1 MKKVGCIDMENR
13 KWKIFL
19 VEDDKVIAEEIER
32 HLKFWN
38 YEIKIAE
45 DFQNIFDDFKN
56 FHPDLV
62 LMDVSLPFYNGYHWC
77 KIIRKSSKVPILFIS
92 AADENLNLIMA
103 MDLGADDYLTKP
115 FELELLQIK
124 IRALLRRAYEYV
136 ETKNIIYK
144 DIRLNCDSMIIS
156 RENEERELT
165 KNEFKI
171 LEILLERPGKVVN
184 RDEII
189 DKIWQ
194 TDSYIDDNT
203 LTVNVMRL
211 RKKLEEIN
219 IFDLI
224 KTKKG
229 VGYYVPA
236 AN

>member
-1 MKKVGCIDMENR
+1 MENK

-19 VEDDKVIAEEIER
+19 VEDDKVIAEEIKR
-32 HLKFWN
+32 HLNFWN

-77 KIIRKSSKVPILFIS
+77 KIIRKNSKVPILFIS

-136 ETKNIIYK
+136 ETKNIFYK

-156 RENEERELT
+156 RENKEIELT

-171 LEILLERPGKVVN
+171 LEILLEKPGKVVN

-211 RKKLEEIN
+211 RKKLEDIN
-219 IFDLI
+219 IFELI

-229 VGYYVPA
+229 VGYYVSA

>member
-1 MKKVGCIDMENR
+1 MENK

-32 HLKFWN
+32 HLNFWN

-45 DFQNIFDDFKN
+45 DFQNIFDDFKS

-62 LMDVSLPFYNGYHWC
+62 LMDVTLPFYNGYHWC
-77 KIIRKSSKVPILFIS
+77 KIIRKNSKVPILFIS

-124 IRALLRRAYEYV
+124 IRALLRRAYEYI
-136 ETKNIIYK
+136 ETRNIFYK
-144 DIRLNCDSMIIS
+144 DISLDCDKMIIS
-156 RENEERELT
+156 RENKEIELT

-171 LEILLERPGKVVN
+171 LEILLEKPGKVVN

-194 TDSYIDDNT
+194 SDSYIDDNT
-203 LTVNVMRL
+203 LTVNIMRL
-211 RKKLEEIN
+211 RKKLEDIN

-229 VGYYVPA
+229 VGYYVPPT
-236 AN
+236 N

>member
-1 MKKVGCIDMENR
+1 MEKK

-19 VEDDKVIAEEIER
+19 VEDDKVIAEEIKR
-32 HLKFWN
+32 HLEFWN

-45 DFQNIFDDFKN
+45 DFQNIFDEFKN

-62 LMDVSLPFYNGYHWC
+62 LMDVTLPFYNGYHWC
-77 KIIRKSSKVPILFIS
+77 KIIRKNSKVPILFIS

-115 FELELLQIK
+115 FELDLLQIK
-124 IRALLRRAYEYV
+124 IRALLRRAYEYI
-136 ETKNIIYK
+136 ETRNIFYK
-144 DIRLNCDSMIIS
+144 DISLDCDKVIIS
-156 RENEERELT
+156 RENKEIELT

-171 LEILLERPGKVVN
+171 LEILLEKPGKVVN

-211 RKKLEEIN
+211 RKKLEDIN

-229 VGYYVPA
+229 VGYYVSPA
-236 AN
+236 N

>member
-1 MKKVGCIDMENR
+1 MESK

-45 DFQNIFDDFKN
+45 DFQNIFDDFKS

-77 KIIRKSSKVPILFIS
+77 KIIRKNSKVPILFIS

-124 IRALLRRAYEYV
+124 IRALLRRAYEYI
-136 ETKNIIYK
+136 ETRNIFYK
-144 DIRLNCDSMIIS
+144 DIRLDCDKMIIS
-156 RENEERELT
+156 RENKERELT

-171 LEILLERPGKVVN
+171 LEILLEKPGKVVN

-219 IFDLI
+219 IFELI

-229 VGYYVPA
+229 VGYYVPPVI
-236 AN
+236 

>member
-1 MKKVGCIDMENR
+1 MENR

-19 VEDDKVIAEEIER
+19 VEDDKVIAEEIKR
-32 HLKFWN
+32 HLNFWN

-77 KIIRKSSKVPILFIS
+77 KIIRKNSKVPILFIS

-136 ETKNIIYK
+136 ETRNIFYN
-144 DIRLNCDSMIIS
+144 DIRLDCDNMIIS
-156 RENEERELT
+156 RENKEIELT

-171 LEILLERPGKVVN
+171 LEILLEKPGKVVN

-211 RKKLEEIN
+211 RKKLEDIN
-219 IFDLI
+219 IFELI

-229 VGYYVPA
+229 VGYYVSPA
-236 AN
+236 N

>member
-1 MKKVGCIDMENR
+1 MENK

-19 VEDDKVIAEEIER
+19 VEHDKVIAEEIER
-32 HLKFWN
+32 HLNFWN

-45 DFQNIFDDFKN
+45 DFQNIFDDFKS

-62 LMDVSLPFYNGYHWC
+62 LMDVTLPFYNGYHWC
-77 KIIRKSSKVPILFIS
+77 KIIRKNSKVPILFIS

-124 IRALLRRAYEYV
+124 IRALLRRAYEYID
-136 ETKNIIYK
+136 TRNISYK
-144 DIRLNCDSMIIS
+144 DISLDCDKMIIS
-156 RENEERELT
+156 RENKEIELT

-171 LEILLERPGKVVN
+171 LEILLEKPGKVVN

-194 TDSYIDDNT
+194 SDSYIDDNT

-211 RKKLEEIN
+211 RKKLEDIN

-229 VGYYVPA
+229 VGYYVPPT
-236 AN
+236 N

>member
-1 MKKVGCIDMENR
+1 MENK

-19 VEDDKVIAEEIER
+19 VEDDKVIAEEIEK

-45 DFQNIFDDFKN
+45 DFQNIFDDFKS

-62 LMDVSLPFYNGYHWC
+62 LMDVTLPFYNGYNWC
-77 KIIRKSSKVPILFIS
+77 KIIRKNSKVPILFIS

-124 IRALLRRAYEYV
+124 IRALLRRAYEYI
-136 ETKNIIYK
+136 ETRNIFYK
-144 DIRLNCDSMIIS
+144 DISLDCDKMIIS
-156 RENEERELT
+156 RENKEIELT

-171 LEILLERPGKVVN
+171 LEILLEKPGKVVN

-194 TDSYIDDNT
+194 SDSYIDDNT
-203 LTVNVMRL
+203 LTVNIMRL
-211 RKKLEEIN
+211 RKKLEDIN

-229 VGYYVPA
+229 VGYYVPPT
-236 AN
+236 N

>member
-1 MKKVGCIDMENR
+1 MENK

-32 HLKFWN
+32 HLNFWN

-45 DFQNIFDDFKN
+45 DFQNIFDDFKS

-62 LMDVSLPFYNGYHWC
+62 LMDVTLPFYNGYHWC
-77 KIIRKSSKVPILFIS
+77 KIIRKNSKVPILFIS

-124 IRALLRRAYEYV
+124 IRALLRRAYEYID
-136 ETKNIIYK
+136 TRNISYK
-144 DIRLNCDSMIIS
+144 DISLDCDKMIIS
-156 RENEERELT
+156 RENKEIELT

-171 LEILLERPGKVVN
+171 LEILLEKPGKVVN

-194 TDSYIDDNT
+194 SDSYIDDNT

-211 RKKLEEIN
+211 RKKLEDIN

-229 VGYYVPA
+229 VGYYVPPT
-236 AN
+236 N

>member
-1 MKKVGCIDMENR
+1 MENK

-45 DFQNIFDDFKN
+45 DFQNIFDDFKS

-62 LMDVSLPFYNGYHWC
+62 LIDVSLPFYNGYHWC
-77 KIIRKSSKVPILFIS
+77 KIIRKNSKVPILFIS

-136 ETKNIIYK
+136 ETRNIFYK
-144 DIRLNCDSMIIS
+144 DIRLDCDKMIIS
-156 RENEERELT
+156 RDNKETELT

-171 LEILLERPGKVVN
+171 LEILLEKPGKVVN

-211 RKKLEEIN
+211 RKKLEDIN
-219 IFDLI
+219 IFELI

>member
-1 MKKVGCIDMENR
+1 MEKK

-32 HLKFWN
+32 HLEFWN

-62 LMDVSLPFYNGYHWC
+62 LMDVTLPFYNGYHWC
-77 KIIRKSSKVPILFIS
+77 KIIRKNSKVPILFIS

-115 FELELLQIK
+115 FELDLLQIK
-124 IRALLRRAYEYV
+124 IRALLRRAYEYI
-136 ETKNIIYK
+136 ETRNILYK
-144 DIRLNCDSMIIS
+144 DISLDCDKMIIS
-156 RENEERELT
+156 RENKEIELT

-171 LEILLERPGKVVN
+171 LEILLEKPGKVVN

-211 RKKLEEIN
+211 RKKLEDIN

-229 VGYYVPA
+229 VGYYVPPT
-236 AN
+236 N

>member
-1 MKKVGCIDMENR
+1 MENK

-19 VEDDKVIAEEIER
+19 VEDDKVIAEEIEGY
-32 HLKFWN
+32 LKFWN

-45 DFQNIFDDFKN
+45 DFENIFDDFKN

-77 KIIRKSSKVPILFIS
+77 KIIRKNSKVPILFIS

-136 ETKNIIYK
+136 ETKNIFYK

-156 RENEERELT
+156 RENKERELT

-171 LEILLERPGKVVN
+171 LEILLEKPGKVVS

>member
-1 MKKVGCIDMENR
+1 MESK

-19 VEDDKVIAEEIER
+19 VEDDKVIAEEIKR
-32 HLKFWN
+32 HLNFWN

-45 DFQNIFDDFKN
+45 DFQNIFDDFKS

-77 KIIRKSSKVPILFIS
+77 KIIRKNSKVPILFIS

-124 IRALLRRAYEYV
+124 IRALLRRAYEYI
-136 ETKNIIYK
+136 ETRNIFYK
-144 DIRLNCDSMIIS
+144 DIRLDCDKMIIS
-156 RENEERELT
+156 RENKERELT

-171 LEILLERPGKVVN
+171 LEILLEKPGKVVN

-219 IFDLI
+219 IFELI

-229 VGYYVPA
+229 VGYYVPPVI
-236 AN
+236 

>member
-1 MKKVGCIDMENR
+1 MENK

-19 VEDDKVIAEEIER
+19 VEDDKVIAEEIKR
-32 HLKFWN
+32 HLNFWN

-77 KIIRKSSKVPILFIS
+77 KIIRKNSKVPILFIS

-115 FELELLQIK
+115 FELDLLQIK
-124 IRALLRRAYEYV
+124 IRALLRRAYEYI
-136 ETKNIIYK
+136 ETRNIFYK
-144 DIRLNCDSMIIS
+144 DISLDCDKMIIS
-156 RENEERELT
+156 RENKEIELT

-171 LEILLERPGKVVN
+171 LEILLEKPGKVVN

-211 RKKLEEIN
+211 RKKLEDIN
-219 IFDLI
+219 IFELI

-229 VGYYVPA
+229 VGYYVSPA
-236 AN
+236 N

>member
-1 MKKVGCIDMENR
+1 MENK

-19 VEDDKVIAEEIER
+19 VEDDKVIAEEIKR

-77 KIIRKSSKVPILFIS
+77 KIIRENSKVPILFIS

-136 ETKNIIYK
+136 ETKNIFYK

-156 RENEERELT
+156 RENKEIELT

-171 LEILLERPGKVVN
+171 LEFSWKSQV
-184 RDEII
+184 
-189 DKIWQ
+189 
-194 TDSYIDDNT
+194 
-203 LTVNVMRL
+203 
-211 RKKLEEIN
+211 KLSIEMKS
-219 IFDLI
+219 LI
-224 KTKKG
+224 KFGKRTLILTII
-229 VGYYVPA
+229 P
-236 AN
+236 

>member
-1 MKKVGCIDMENR
+1 MENK

-19 VEDDKVIAEEIER
+19 VEDDKVIAEEIKR

-56 FHPDLV
+56 FRPDLV

-77 KIIRKSSKVPILFIS
+77 KIIRKNSKVPILFIS

-124 IRALLRRAYEYV
+124 IRALLRRAYEYI
-136 ETKNIIYK
+136 ETKNIFYK

-156 RENEERELT
+156 RENKEIELT

-171 LEILLERPGKVVN
+171 LEILLEKP
-184 RDEII
+184 
-189 DKIWQ
+189 
-194 TDSYIDDNT
+194 
-203 LTVNVMRL
+203 
-211 RKKLEEIN
+211 
-219 IFDLI
+219 
-224 KTKKG
+224 
-229 VGYYVPA
+229 
-236 AN
+236 

>member
-1 MKKVGCIDMENR
+1 MENK

-19 VEDDKVIAEEIER
+19 VEDDKVIAEEIKR
-32 HLKFWN
+32 HLNFWN

-45 DFQNIFDDFKN
+45 DFQNIFDDFKS

-77 KIIRKSSKVPILFIS
+77 KIIRKNSKVPILFIS

-124 IRALLRRAYEYV
+124 IRALLRRAYEYI
-136 ETKNIIYK
+136 ETRNIFYK
-144 DIRLNCDSMIIS
+144 DIRLDCDKMIIS
-156 RENEERELT
+156 RENKERELT

-171 LEILLERPGKVVN
+171 LEILLEKPGKVVN

-219 IFDLI
+219 IFELI

-229 VGYYVPA
+229 VGYYVPPVI
-236 AN
+236 

>member
-1 MKKVGCIDMENR
+1 MENR

-77 KIIRKSSKVPILFIS
+77 KIIRKNSKVPILFIS

-144 DIRLNCDSMIIS
+144 DIRLNCDNMIIS

>member
-1 MKKVGCIDMENR
+1 MENK

-19 VEDDKVIAEEIER
+19 VEDDKVIAEEIKR
-32 HLKFWN
+32 HLNFWN

-45 DFQNIFDDFKN
+45 DFQNIFDDFKS

-77 KIIRKSSKVPILFIS
+77 KIIRKNSKVPILFIS

-124 IRALLRRAYEYV
+124 IRALLRRAYEYI
-136 ETKNIIYK
+136 ETKNIFYK
-144 DIRLNCDSMIIS
+144 DIRLNCDNMIIS
-156 RENEERELT
+156 RENKEIELT

-171 LEILLERPGKVVN
+171 LEILLGKPGKVVN

-211 RKKLEEIN
+211 RKKLVDIN
-219 IFDLI
+219 IFELI

-229 VGYYVPA
+229 VGYYVPPVI
-236 AN
+236 

>member
-1 MKKVGCIDMENR
+1 MENR

-19 VEDDKVIAEEIER
+19 VEDDKVIAEEIESY
-32 HLKFWN
+32 LKFWN

-45 DFQNIFDDFKN
+45 DFQNVFDDFKN

-77 KIIRKSSKVPILFIS
+77 KIIRKNSKVPILFIS

-124 IRALLRRAYEYV
+124 IRALLRRAYEYI
-136 ETKNIIYK
+136 ETKNIFYK

-156 RENEERELT
+156 RENKEIELT

-171 LEILLERPGKVVN
+171 LEILLEKPGKVIN

-219 IFDLI
+219 IFELI

-229 VGYYVPA
+229 VGYYVSA

>member
-1 MKKVGCIDMENR
+1 MENR

-32 HLKFWN
+32 HLKIWN
-38 YEIKIAE
+38 YEIKRVQ
-45 DFQNIFDDFKN
+45 DFQNIFNEFKN

-62 LMDVSLPFYNGYHWC
+62 LMDVTLPFFNGYHWC
-77 KIIRKSSKVPILFIS
+77 KVIRDNSKVPILFIS

-115 FELELLQIK
+115 FDLEVLQIK
-124 IRALLRRAYEYV
+124 IRALLRRTYEYF
-136 ETKNIIYK
+136 ETKNIYYK
-144 DIRLNCDSMIIS
+144 DIVLKCDSMIVSIKD
-156 RENEERELT
+156 REIELT

-171 LEILLERPGKVVN
+171 LEVLLEKPGKIIS

-189 DKIWQ
+189 DRIWQ

-203 LTVNVMRL
+203 LTVNIMRL
-211 RKKLEEIN
+211 RKKLEDIQ
-219 IFDLI
+219 IFELI

-229 VGYYVPA
+229 VGYYVPP

>member
-1 MKKVGCIDMENR
+1 MENK

-19 VEDDKVIAEEIER
+19 VEDDKVIAEEIKR
-32 HLKFWN
+32 HLNFWN

-77 KIIRKSSKVPILFIS
+77 KIIRKNSKVPILFIS

-124 IRALLRRAYEYV
+124 IRALLRRAYEYI
-136 ETKNIIYK
+136 ETKNIFYK
-144 DIRLNCDSMIIS
+144 DIRLNCDNMIIS
-156 RENEERELT
+156 RENKEIELT
-165 KNEFKI
+165 RNEFKI
-171 LEILLERPGKVVN
+171 LEILLEKPGKVVN

-211 RKKLEEIN
+211 RKKLEDIN
-219 IFDLI
+219 IFELI

-229 VGYYVPA
+229 VGYYVST

>member
-1 MKKVGCIDMENR
+1 MENK

-19 VEDDKVIAEEIER
+19 VEDDKVIAEEIKR
-32 HLKFWN
+32 HLNFWN

-77 KIIRKSSKVPILFIS
+77 KIIRKNSKVPILFIS

-124 IRALLRRAYEYV
+124 IRALLRRAYEYI
-136 ETKNIIYK
+136 ETRNIFYK
-144 DIRLNCDSMIIS
+144 DIRLDCDKMIIS
-156 RENEERELT
+156 RENKERELT

-171 LEILLERPGKVVN
+171 LEILLGKPGKVVN

-211 RKKLEEIN
+211 RKKLEDIN
-219 IFDLI
+219 IFELI

-229 VGYYVPA
+229 VGYYVPPVI
-236 AN
+236 

>member
-1 MKKVGCIDMENR
+1 MENK

-32 HLKFWN
+32 HLNFWN

-77 KIIRKSSKVPILFIS
+77 KIIRKNSKVPILFIS

-124 IRALLRRAYEYV
+124 IRALLRRTYEYI
-136 ETKNIIYK
+136 ETKNIFYK
-144 DIRLNCDSMIIS
+144 DIRLDCDKMIIS
-156 RENEERELT
+156 RENKGMELT

-171 LEILLERPGKVVN
+171 LEILLEKPGKVVN

-211 RKKLEEIN
+211 RKKLEDIN
-219 IFDLI
+219 IFELI

-229 VGYYVPA
+229 VGYYVSPA
-236 AN
+236 N

>member
-1 MKKVGCIDMENR
+1 MENR

-32 HLKFWN
+32 YLKIWN
-38 YEIKIAE
+38 YEIKRVK
-45 DFQNIFDDFKN
+45 DFQNIFNEFKN

-62 LMDVSLPFYNGYHWC
+62 LMDVTLPFFNGYHWC
-77 KIIRKSSKVPILFIS
+77 KVIRDNSKVPILFIS

-115 FELELLQIK
+115 FDLEVLQIK
-124 IRALLRRAYEYV
+124 IRALLRRTYEYF
-136 ETKNIIYK
+136 ETKNIYYR
-144 DIRLNCDSMIIS
+144 DIILKCDSMIVSIKD
-156 RENEERELT
+156 REIELT

-171 LEILLERPGKVVN
+171 LEVLLEKPGKIIS

-189 DKIWQ
+189 DRIWQ

-203 LTVNVMRL
+203 LTVNIMRL
-211 RKKLEEIN
+211 RKKLEDIQ
-219 IFDLI
+219 IFELI

-229 VGYYVPA
+229 LGYYVPP

>member
-1 MKKVGCIDMENR
+1 MENK

-19 VEDDKVIAEEIER
+19 VEDDKVIAEEIKR

-77 KIIRKSSKVPILFIS
+77 KIIRKNSKVPILFIS

-136 ETKNIIYK
+136 ETKNIFYK
-144 DIRLNCDSMIIS
+144 DIRLNCDNMIIS
-156 RENEERELT
+156 RENKEIELT

-171 LEILLERPGKVVN
+171 LEILLEKPGKVVN

-211 RKKLEEIN
+211 RKKLEDIN
-219 IFDLI
+219 IFELI

-229 VGYYVPA
+229 VGYYVST

>member
-1 MKKVGCIDMENR
+1 MENR

-32 HLKFWN
+32 YLKIWN
-38 YEIKIAE
+38 YEIKRVQ
-45 DFQNIFDDFKN
+45 DFQNIFNEFKN

-62 LMDVSLPFYNGYHWC
+62 LMDVTLPFFNGYHWC
-77 KIIRKSSKVPILFIS
+77 KVIRDNSKVPILFIS

-115 FELELLQIK
+115 FDLEVLQIK
-124 IRALLRRAYEYV
+124 IRALLRRTYEYF
-136 ETKNIIYK
+136 ETKNIYYR
-144 DIRLNCDSMIIS
+144 DIILKCDSMIVSIKD
-156 RENEERELT
+156 REIELT

-171 LEILLERPGKVVN
+171 LEVLLEKPGKIIS

-189 DKIWQ
+189 DRIWQ

-203 LTVNVMRL
+203 LTVNIMRL
-211 RKKLEEIN
+211 RKKLEDIQ
-219 IFDLI
+219 IFELI

-229 VGYYVPA
+229 LGYYVPP

>member
-1 MKKVGCIDMENR
+1 MENK

-19 VEDDKVIAEEIER
+19 VEDDKVIAEEIKR

-56 FHPDLV
+56 FNPDLV

-77 KIIRKSSKVPILFIS
+77 KIIRKNSKVPILFIS

-124 IRALLRRAYEYV
+124 IRALLRRAYEYI
-136 ETKNIIYK
+136 ETKNIFYK
-144 DIRLNCDSMIIS
+144 DIRLNCDNMIIS
-156 RENEERELT
+156 RENKEIELT

-171 LEILLERPGKVVN
+171 LEILLEKPGKVVN

-211 RKKLEEIN
+211 RKKLEGIN
-219 IFDLI
+219 IFELI

-229 VGYYVPA
+229 VGYYVST

>member
-1 MKKVGCIDMENR
+1 MENK

-19 VEDDKVIAEEIER
+19 VEDDKVIAEEIKR

-56 FHPDLV
+56 FNPDLV

-77 KIIRKSSKVPILFIS
+77 KIIRKNSKVPILFIS
-92 AADENLNLIMA
+92 VADENLNLIMA

-124 IRALLRRAYEYV
+124 IRALLRRAYEYI
-136 ETKNIIYK
+136 ETKNIFYK
-144 DIRLNCDSMIIS
+144 DIRLNCDNMIIS
-156 RENEERELT
+156 RENKEIELT

-171 LEILLERPGKVVN
+171 LEILLEKPGKVVN

-219 IFDLI
+219 IFELI

>member
-1 MKKVGCIDMENR
+1 MENK

-19 VEDDKVIAEEIER
+19 VEDDKVIAEEIKR
-32 HLKFWN
+32 HLNFWN

-77 KIIRKSSKVPILFIS
+77 KIIRKNSKGPVLFIS

-136 ETKNIIYK
+136 ETRNIFYK
-144 DIRLNCDSMIIS
+144 DISLDCDKMIIS
-156 RENEERELT
+156 RENKEIELT

-171 LEILLERPGKVVN
+171 LEILLEKPGKVVN

-211 RKKLEEIN
+211 RKKLEDIN
-219 IFDLI
+219 IFELI

-236 AN
+236 AI

>member
-1 MKKVGCIDMENR
+1 MENK

-19 VEDDKVIAEEIER
+19 IEDDKVIAEGIER
-32 HLKFWN
+32 HLEFWN

-45 DFQNIFDDFKN
+45 DFQNIFDEFKN

-62 LMDVSLPFYNGYHWC
+62 LMDVTLPFYNGYHWC
-77 KIIRKSSKVPILFIS
+77 KIIRKNSKVPILFIS

-124 IRALLRRAYEYV
+124 IRALLRRAYEYI
-136 ETKNIIYK
+136 ETRNIFYK
-144 DIRLNCDSMIIS
+144 DISLDCDKMIIS
-156 RENEERELT
+156 RENKEIELT

-171 LEILLERPGKVVN
+171 LEILLEKPGKVVN

-194 TDSYIDDNT
+194 SDSYIDDNT
-203 LTVNVMRL
+203 LTVNIMRL
-211 RKKLEEIN
+211 RKKLEDIN

-229 VGYYVPA
+229 VGYYVPPT
-236 AN
+236 N

>member
-1 MKKVGCIDMENR
+1 MENK

-32 HLKFWN
+32 HLNFWN

-45 DFQNIFDDFKN
+45 DFQNIFDDFKS

-62 LMDVSLPFYNGYHWC
+62 LMDVTLPFYNGYHWC
-77 KIIRKSSKVPILFIS
+77 KIIRKNSKVPILFIS

-124 IRALLRRAYEYV
+124 IRALLRRAYEYI
-136 ETKNIIYK
+136 ETRNIFYK
-144 DIRLNCDSMIIS
+144 DISLDCDKMIIS
-156 RENEERELT
+156 RENKEIELT

-171 LEILLERPGKVVN
+171 LEILLEKPGKVVN
-184 RDEII
+184 RNEII

-194 TDSYIDDNT
+194 SDSYIDDNT
-203 LTVNVMRL
+203 LTVNIMRL
-211 RKKLEEIN
+211 RKKLEDIN

-229 VGYYVPA
+229 VGYYVPPT
-236 AN
+236 N

>member
-1 MKKVGCIDMENR
+1 MENK

-45 DFQNIFDDFKN
+45 DFQNIFDDFKS

-62 LMDVSLPFYNGYHWC
+62 LMDVTLPFYNGYHWC
-77 KIIRKSSKVPILFIS
+77 KIIRKNSKVPILFIS

-124 IRALLRRAYEYV
+124 IRALLRRAYEYI
-136 ETKNIIYK
+136 ETRNIFYK
-144 DIRLNCDSMIIS
+144 DISLDCDKMIIS
-156 RENEERELT
+156 RENKEIELT

-171 LEILLERPGKVVN
+171 LEILLEKPGKVVN

-194 TDSYIDDNT
+194 SDSYIDDNT

-211 RKKLEEIN
+211 RKKLEDIN
-219 IFDLI
+219 IFNLI

-229 VGYYVPA
+229 VGYYVPPT
-236 AN
+236 N

>member
-1 MKKVGCIDMENR
+1 MANK

-19 VEDDKVIAEEIER
+19 VEDDKVIAEEIKR
-32 HLKFWN
+32 HLNFWN

-77 KIIRKSSKVPILFIS
+77 KIIRKNSKVPILFIS

-124 IRALLRRAYEYV
+124 IRALLRRAYEYI
-136 ETKNIIYK
+136 ETKNIFYK
-144 DIRLNCDSMIIS
+144 DIRLNCDNMIIS
-156 RENEERELT
+156 RENKEIELT

-171 LEILLERPGKVVN
+171 LEILLGKPGKVVN

-211 RKKLEEIN
+211 RKKLEDIN
-219 IFDLI
+219 IFELI

-229 VGYYVPA
+229 VGYYVPPVI
-236 AN
+236 

>member
-1 MKKVGCIDMENR
+1 MESK

-19 VEDDKVIAEEIER
+19 VEDDKVIAEEIKR
-32 HLKFWN
+32 HLNFWN

-45 DFQNIFDDFKN
+45 DFQNIFDDFKS

-77 KIIRKSSKVPILFIS
+77 KIIRKNSKVPILFIS

-124 IRALLRRAYEYV
+124 IRALLRRAYEYI
-136 ETKNIIYK
+136 ETRNIFYK
-144 DIRLNCDSMIIS
+144 DIRLDCDKMIIA
-156 RENEERELT
+156 RENKEIELT

-171 LEILLERPGKVVN
+171 LEILLEKPGKVVN

-211 RKKLEEIN
+211 RKKLEDIN
-219 IFDLI
+219 IFELI

-229 VGYYVPA
+229 VGYYVSPA
-236 AN
+236 N

>member
-1 MKKVGCIDMENR
+1 M
-13 KWKIFL
+13 
-19 VEDDKVIAEEIER
+19 IAEEIER
-32 HLKFWN
+32 HLNFWN

-45 DFQNIFDDFKN
+45 DFQNIFDDFKS

-62 LMDVSLPFYNGYHWC
+62 LMDVTLPFYNGYHWC
-77 KIIRKSSKVPILFIS
+77 KIIRKNSKVPILFIS

-124 IRALLRRAYEYV
+124 IRALLRRAYEYI
-136 ETKNIIYK
+136 ETRNISYKNISL
-144 DIRLNCDSMIIS
+144 DCDKMIIS
-156 RENEERELT
+156 RENKEIELT

-171 LEILLERPGKVVN
+171 LEILLEKPGKVVN

-194 TDSYIDDNT
+194 SDSYIDDNT

-211 RKKLEEIN
+211 RKKLEDIN
-219 IFDLI
+219 IFELI

-229 VGYYVPA
+229 VGYYVPPT
-236 AN
+236 N

>member
-1 MKKVGCIDMENR
+1 MENK

-32 HLKFWN
+32 HLNFWD

-45 DFQNIFDDFKN
+45 DFQNIFDDFKS

-62 LMDVSLPFYNGYHWC
+62 LMDVTLPFYNGYHWC
-77 KIIRKSSKVPILFIS
+77 KIIRKNSKVPILFIS

-124 IRALLRRAYEYV
+124 IRALLRRAYEYID
-136 ETKNIIYK
+136 TRNISYK
-144 DIRLNCDSMIIS
+144 DISLDCDKMIIS
-156 RENEERELT
+156 RENKEIELT

-171 LEILLERPGKVVN
+171 LEILLEKPGKVVN

-194 TDSYIDDNT
+194 SDSYIDDNT

-211 RKKLEEIN
+211 RKKLEDIN

-229 VGYYVPA
+229 VGYYVPPT
-236 AN
+236 N

>member
-1 MKKVGCIDMENR
+1 MENR

-45 DFQNIFDDFKN
+45 DFQNVFDDFKN
-56 FHPDLV
+56 FNPDLV

-77 KIIRKSSKVPILFIS
+77 KIIRENSKVPILFIS

-124 IRALLRRAYEYV
+124 IRALLRRAYEYI
-136 ETKNIIYK
+136 ETKNIFYK
-144 DIRLNCDSMIIS
+144 DIRLNCDNMIIS
-156 RENEERELT
+156 RENKERELT

-171 LEILLERPGKVVN
+171 LEILLEKPGKVVN

-219 IFDLI
+219 IFELI